1 MSAQNPGL
9 EEKLASLPTQ
19 PGCYIYKDDAGVI
32 IYVGKAVNLRNRVR
46 SYFQKGA
53 KHSLK
58 TRKLVSRT
66 ADLDVIVVDNELEAL
81 ILECNLIKQHRPQYN
96 IRLRDD
102 KQYPYLMLTMTE
114 PFPRLLYTRR
124 VKQDGNRYWGP
135 FTNSGAVWE
144 SMRLIYKLFPLVTCR
159 KKWTNAV
166 QQRPCLYYHMG
177 QCPHAP
183 CAGLADAAEY
193 RAVVDDVALFLD
205 GKQDKLVKQLK
216 AQMEQASEDLEF
228 EKAARLRDQIVAVET
243 LVERQKVITSTSVD
257 QDVVALVNE
266 QGEAAVQLFF
276 IRGGKLVGQDQFVLD
291 GVDAEAGIEEATAE
305 FIKQYYQDAS
315 YVPSEIILPTQ
326 VEEMKIIEQWL
337 RTKRGRKVTLTVPER
352 GEKKHLLEMASNN
365 AKLALEQM
373 RANAS
378 NEYDRTMGALLELQE
393 ALEIDT
399 PLERIEAFDISTIQG
414 SFSVGGMVVFEQ
426 GKPAKSEYR
435 RFKIRLP
442 VSTGEPNDFAMMR
455 EVLTRRLNAAKEG
468 RSKFARL
475 PDLMVIDGGK
485 GQLGV
490 AVEVAK
496 ELGVELNLIGLA
508 KQFELIYKPG
518 MAMPV
523 ALPRNSKALH
533 LLQRVRDEVHRY
545 SVTYHRTLR
554 GQNATVSVLDGVRG
568 IGPARRR
575 ELLKFFGSV
584 SKIKE
589 ASVDQI
595 ANAPGMT
602 KRLAASVHRMLHGS
616 S

>member
-1 MSAQNPGL
+1 MSAKNPGL
-9 EEKLASLPTQ
+9 EEKLASLPSK
-19 PGCYIYKDDAGVI
+19 PGCYIYKDDTGVI
-32 IYVGKAVNLRNRVR
+32 IYVGKAVNLKNRVR

-66 ADLDVIVVDNELEAL
+66 VDLDVIVVDNELEAL

-114 PFPRLLYTRR
+114 PFPRLLVTRR

-159 KKWTNAV
+159 KKWTNV
-166 QQRPCLYYHMG
+166 RQQRPCLYHHMG
-177 QCPHAP
+177 LCPHAP
-183 CAGLADAAEY
+183 CAGLANADEY
-193 RAVVDDVALFLD
+193 RAVVDDVAMFLD
-205 GKQDKLVKQLK
+205 GKQDKLVKQLR
-216 AQMEQASEDLEF
+216 AQMEEASEELEF
-228 EKAARLRDQIVAVET
+228 ERAARLRDQIVAVEQ
-243 LVERQKVITSTSVD
+243 LVERQKVISSNATD

-266 QGEAAVQLFF
+266 QGESAVQLFF
-276 IRGGKLVGQDQFVLD
+276 IRGGKLVGQDHFVLD

-315 YVPSEIILPTQ
+315 YVPSEIILPAQ
-326 VEEMKIIEQWL
+326 VEEMNIIEQWL
-337 RTKRGRKVTLTVPER
+337 RQKRGRKVTLTVPER
-352 GEKKHLLEMASNN
+352 GEKRHLLEMASNN
-365 AKLALEQM
+365 AKLALEQL
-373 RANAS
+373 RANAA
-378 NEYDRTMGALLELQE
+378 NEYDRTMGALMELQE
-393 ALEIDT
+393 SLELDT
-399 PLERIEAFDISTIQG
+399 PLERIEAYDISTIQG

-435 RFKIRLP
+435 RFKIRMP
-442 VSTGEPNDFAMMR
+442 TNTGEPNDFAMMR

-468 RSKFARL
+468 KSKFARL

-485 GQLGV
+485 GQLGI
-490 AVEVAK
+490 AVEVAN

-508 KQFELIYKPG
+508 KQFELVYKPG
-518 MAMPV
+518 QAMPL
-523 ALPRNSKALH
+523 ALPKNSKALH

-554 GQNATVSVLDGVRG
+554 GKNATVSVLDGIRG
-568 IGPARRR
+568 IGPTRRR

-584 SKIKE
+584 SKMKD

-595 ANAPGMT
+595 ACAPGMN
-602 KRLAASVHRMLHGS
+602 KRLAKEVHAVLHGAG
-616 S
+616 